1 MKKVYITPLIDEM
14 VMLEEEM
21 VCDSIKVGTN
31 AASDDYESLSKERNT
46 VDFSSDSDW
55 DF

>member
-1 MKKVYITPLIDEM
+1 MKNNYIAPSICI
-14 VMLEEEM
+14 EEM
-21 VCDSIKVGTN
+21 IEDGEILSLSTNERSAIKTEEVM
-31 AASDDYESLSKERNT
+31 SKERNT